1 MKSFHWIASGVLF
14 AAVLVVGAPAF
25 AAQDAAAPATQA
37 AEQVRPLKIAVING
51 NRVIAESNV
60 GKAVQAEGEAANRDW
75 ESRIGAKQT
84 ELDTLGRQVQE
95 QRLTLTED
103 ALARMNAQAEQIQ
116 VDLTRLRDDANRAMN
131 RFTTDAQNRINA
143 QLIPAVERLAAEAGY
158 DLILDTRVT
167 GILYF
172 ADAIDATDR
181 FIQMVNAQGGGPP
194 PPGQR

>member
-1 MKSFHWIASGVLF
+1 MKSFHWIARGVLF
-14 AAVLVVGAPAF
+14 ATVLGVGAPAL

-37 AEQVRPLKIAVING
+37 AAQVRPLKIAVING
-51 NRVIAESNV
+51 IRVLAESNV

-75 ESRIGAKQT
+75 ESRVRAKQT
-84 ELDTLGRQVQE
+84 ELDTLVRQVQE

-103 ALARMNAQAEQIQ
+103 ALARMNAQAEQLQ
-116 VDLTRLRDDANRAMN
+116 VDLTRTRDDAQRAMN
-131 RFTTDAQNRINA
+131 RFTMEAQNRINA
-143 QLIPAVERLAAEAGY
+143 QLIPAVERLAAEEGY
-158 DLILDTRVT
+158 DLILDTRLE

-181 FIQMVNAQGGGPP
+181 FIQMVNAQGGGQQ

>member
-84 ELDTLGRQVQE
+84 ELDTLVRQVQE

>member
-1 MKSFHWIASGVLF
+1 MKSFHWIARGVLF
-14 AAVLVVGAPAF
+14 AAVFGVGAPVL
-25 AAQDAAAPATQA
+25 AAQDTAAPAAQA

-51 NRVIAESNV
+51 IRVLAESNV

-75 ESRIGAKQT
+75 ESRVRAKQT
-84 ELDTLGRQVQE
+84 ELDTLVRQVQE

-103 ALARMNAQAEQIQ
+103 ALARMNAQAEQLQ
-116 VDLTRLRDDANRAMN
+116 VDLTRTRDDAQRAMN
-131 RFTTDAQNRINA
+131 RFAMEAQNRINA

-158 DLILDTRVT
+158 DLILDTRLD

-181 FIQMVNAQGGGPP
+181 FIQMVNAQGGGQQ

>member
-1 MKSFHWIASGVLF
+1 MKSFHWIARGVLF
-14 AAVLVVGAPAF
+14 AAVFGVGAPVL
-25 AAQDAAAPATQA
+25 AAQDTAAPAAQA

-51 NRVIAESNV
+51 IRVLAESNV

-75 ESRIGAKQT
+75 ESRVRAKQT
-84 ELDTLGRQVQE
+84 ELDTLVRQVQE

-103 ALARMNAQAEQIQ
+103 ALARMNAQAEQLQ
-116 VDLTRLRDDANRAMN
+116 VDLTRTRDDAQRAMN
-131 RFTTDAQNRINA
+131 RFAMEAQNRINA

-158 DLILDTRVT
+158 DLILDTRVE

-181 FIQMVNAQGGGPP
+181 FIQMVNAQGGGQQ

>member
-1 MKSFHWIASGVLF
+1 
-14 AAVLVVGAPAF
+14 
-25 AAQDAAAPATQA
+25 
-37 AEQVRPLKIAVING
+37 
-51 NRVIAESNV
+51 
-60 GKAVQAEGEAANRDW
+60 
-75 ESRIGAKQT
+75 
-84 ELDTLGRQVQE
+84 
-95 QRLTLTED
+95 
-103 ALARMNAQAEQIQ
+103 
-116 VDLTRLRDDANRAMN
+116 MN

>member
-51 NRVIAESNV
+51 PRVLAESNV

-84 ELDTLGRQVQE
+84 ELDTLVRQVQE
-95 QRLTLTED
+95 QRLTLTEE
-103 ALARMNAQAEQIQ
+103 ALERMNAQAEQIQ

-131 RFTTDAQNRINA
+131 RFATDAQSRVNA

-158 DLILDTRVT
+158 DLILDTRVE

-181 FIQMVNAQGGGPP
+181 FIEMVNAQGGGPP

>member
-1 MKSFHWIASGVLF
+1 MKSFHWIARGVLF
-14 AAVLVVGAPAF
+14 AAVFGVGAPVL
-25 AAQDAAAPATQA
+25 AAQDTAAPAAQA

-51 NRVIAESNV
+51 IRVLAESNV

-75 ESRIGAKQT
+75 ESRVRAKQT
-84 ELDTLGRQVQE
+84 ELDTLVRQVQE

-103 ALARMNAQAEQIQ
+103 ALARMNAQAEQLQ
-116 VDLTRLRDDANRAMN
+116 VDLTRTRDDANRAMN
-131 RFTTDAQNRINA
+131 RFATEAQNRINA

-158 DLILDTRVT
+158 DLILDTRVE

-181 FIQMVNAQGGGPP
+181 FIQMVNAQGGGQQ